1 MFLNN
6 SADQLSIIILIIVC
20 GAILLVGLII
30 FLSIFLKRT
39 SIKRK
44 VKKVIDKWE
53 YLHSLLISQ
62 DATYVRR
69 LEIISR
75 SNLLYTD
82 IHSKFHVRYRELSSK
97 KDSTTQTEI
106 NRLRDNL
113 DLKKYKE
120 IYQDFDRI
128 KAILDDYEKEVTKFN
143 EDLLTVIKPEEDC
156 RQACVEVKEKIRSIK
171 NQFYAKQNSLD
182 LVSAS
187 FDAVFTKLDDYIQ
200 YHDSLVDSANY
211 EEATDELHKIRAVA
225 NELDNV
231 IKVMPNLCALADEI
245 LPRKIQELSE
255 AYRKMIEKEFPLHH
269 LLNKNT
275 IIQLHQQLKKDI
287 NRIKNF
293 DIAGVEDNLNQ
304 IIKICDDFINSFEK
318 EINDRDS
325 YNNNCSKI
333 YQKVTDIENECIR
346 LCNSIPRIENYYKI
360 SDASYKKMEEI
371 QQDINNLSN
380 SKRAFDTFIHNVN
393 MQPYSIL
400 VAKMNELNDD
410 SDKIDLKL
418 RDFNAY
424 LNSLKNDSEVAFELI
439 FSYYSRI
446 KEIERKIRDANLPI
460 LDKKYKENIDYLYIL
475 LDSINTSLNILPINV
490 EEVNKY
496 VEELKQKGDELIG
509 QINKDVNL
517 IVMAETSI
525 LYANRDRHHLND
537 VHIVV
542 KQSEQ
547 LFFEGEFEKSYVQ
560 TGDLLKRFRDENSDK

>member
-39 SIKRK
+39 SIRRK

-182 LVSAS
+182 LVSSS

-211 EEATDELHKIRAVA
+211 EEATEQLHKIRAVA

-400 VAKMNELNDD
+400 VSKMNELNDD